1 MHDGRGTLTWRDVM
15 EKHHAALTDELAV
28 CLDSDFR
35 DAVSRAVDAER
46 SQTSGQIARACDEA
60 RRLQSEF
67 LNQTL
72 RRLRQGISEEQILE
86 LLNEGCAACSERSVV
101 LVFENGHARAAA
113 SRSVG
118 AAPFEIVFD
127 IAAAPAVVSAI
138 ESRDP
143 IVALASDGEIS
154 PALARAFAG
163 EREDADGE
171 KAYLFPVIARHS
183 VVAMLIAS
191 GAVSAPPVELLCE
204 AAGMKLEALCP
215 LPPQADTPAGRPSG
229 FVQLAPAPVSA
240 ARRRPWDDLSPDDR
254 QLHLKA
260 QRMARVRVSE
270 MRLYSDEA
278 LRQGA
283 ARGDIYNALRQRID
297 AARHEF
303 LENFLAKSSTMVDY
317 LHLEILRN
325 LAQDDDRL
333 LGPEYPGPMV

>member
-1 MHDGRGTLTWRDVM
+1 MHDGGTLTWRDVV

-28 CLDSDFR
+28 RLDSDFR

-60 RRLQSEF
+60 RRLQSEL

-72 RRLRQGISEEQILE
+72 RRLRQGTSEEQILE

-101 LVFENGHARAAA
+101 LVFENSQARGAAK
-113 SRSVG
+113 RGVG
-118 AAPFEIVFD
+118 SAPFEIVFD

-143 IVALASDGEIS
+143 IVAMASDGEIS
-154 PALARAFAG
+154 PALARVFAG
-163 EREDADGE
+163 EREGAERE
-171 KAYLFPVIARHS
+171 KAYLFPLIARHS

-204 AAGMKLEALCP
+204 AAGMKLEALRP
-215 LPPQADTPAGRPSG
+215 LPSQSEPPAARPPE
-229 FVQLAPAPVSA
+229 FVQLVPAPAGA
-240 ARRRPWDDLSPDDR
+240 AERRPWDELSPDDR

-270 MRLYSDEA
+270 MRLYQDEA
-278 LRQGA
+278 LREGA
-283 ARGDIYNALRQRID
+283 ARGDIYNALRTRID
-297 AARHEF
+297 AARREF
-303 LENFLAKSSTMVDY
+303 LESFLAKSPTMVDY